1 MAPTPRKPVQRHE
14 QSCDSSDSD
23 ISSVE
28 DGDAYESP
36 DNEEE
41 DPDQE
46 YNVDAIPYAY
56 SFREPEK
63 KSRGRKSQAR
73 VMREEAAKAKPQW
86 HYGVIWKGYLKALS
100 DSPQPVDSFEGPKPP
115 VIVRFWAGMGMTPSD
130 GSLEP
135 LDKIGDR
142 YFLPSHAMKQWLNE
156 EPTRSWKLFKKRQ
169 ELQRAHVERV
179 SRGQATGMFRC
190 PKRYSDHYHWL
201 KFKKRSEQAMGMKT
215 EGRRP
220 FSSRIL
226 NRSSDESDLTED
238 DDAVP
243 LKATQAP
250 RRKAAGQGKPNIPNI
265 KTDKPAASKR
275 KSVVTSSTDSD
286 SSVDTPLSSSRRI
299 KVPRPSNSR
308 SGSQAGVPK
317 TGKPTEVKVEERDGA
332 TSEERVSETVEG
344 QNDSA
349 EKAPRAGSDKEGE
362 KTGDAVDFGELDH
375 GIFELPPLGV
385 TESTATSAPITS
397 ERRSLST
404 APTSAQAPPPASE
417 YPTASDGTD
426 KPPSSEKSIPPLG
439 ESAPTTVTAQAS
451 PSVNT
456 SSSIPAAASTPAQV
470 PVTAPNQP
478 VAPAKT
484 DKPPSSKGSVPL
496 ADNSVQSAVP
506 SKDPPAVKSPTPAS
520 AQTSAQVPAPNPEQG
535 IVTFGTDKPPS
546 SKGSVPPPGKAT
558 PSTVPSEAPPTVHPP
573 SSIPATA
580 STSTQAPAP
589 SPEQT
594 AVPAATDKP
603 SSSKGSVPPPG
614 KAAQSTVPPK
624 APSSAKPPSST
635 SSNPPSSTSLAKP
648 PAGAQKKVKESY
660 DPRKVP
666 RKDPKREALHAS
678 SAAQQTPAVAKDWLK
693 TMKIAKRTQ
702 PVPEPASSTPP
713 KPAQPSH
720 AVLSTS
726 DAVNHHSV
734 HEPRREAATASGSTR
749 PLSGPSPHAPAAAL
763 PEPSAAGPGIQPLRV
778 DQPVRSSSISDA
790 LVGESPV
797 TVGHSPG
804 QTGERRAFHPGS
816 IDLTTS
822 HNIETSS
829 LPSSTPAAILGP
841 GGKERPKYEQP
852 KRIKH
857 IGNDDEIIT
866 PQEARKRRMTGE
878 DGASPVS
885 PKRSKTSYFPHT
897 SKTTQRKKDTDFLA
911 STTRL
916 SVGRASEEQQRPGVA
931 QRKTSDGTP
940 AQMRRVGST
949 TSSLAGSMTPPPVPR
964 GRASL
969 DRSREGSGVTPT
981 RDGTYSPPAD
991 RAGKPLNGVTRQG
1004 SADQPKPSI
1013 AIYQP
1018 RNKAQV
1024 PPQPPTTAVQ
1034 SNAPND
1040 PRLSISATQET
1051 SQSQSPAP
1059 LASGDNVQSQRQQ
1072 QGTSHLGLTIV
1083 SSPSTIKPNYIP
1095 TPTSARP
1102 PAPVDSSPKAL
1113 PTTSIPTPT
1122 TARLPSPL
1130 SKSPKLLLTLQRLR
1144 SDTKFPDGPEL
1155 SDNGQAVPLASA
1167 ANVDP
1172 FLCPVQSLNVIPEN
1186 VVTLS
1191 PYLLLKHPKMWV
1203 RVMKALRGTRR
1214 WGAYLTPSVLCFLK
1228 QTWDDHD
1235 YDLSPDPTES
1245 FSALISSLPLDGGHA
1260 FHTGAPWGEAYG
1272 LSVSCN
1278 PPMKKLKR
1286 PLMEWRLWLT
1296 DVVRQNDFEAL
1307 VKKCI
1312 GVEQGHFE
1320 QMVARDAGQAL
1331 PAPDPVDREEVI
1343 LEQLRD
1349 LTAMKT
1355 NDELVYT
1362 RYVYVGHFELGDANR
1377 KKVERNYS
1385 HGVSPHF

>member
-1 MAPTPRKPVQRHE
+1 MAPTPRKPVPRHE
-14 QSCDSSDSD
+14 QSSDSSDSD

-63 KSRGRKSQAR
+63 KSRGRKSKAQ
-73 VMREEAAKAKPQW
+73 VIREEAAKAKPQW

-100 DSPQPVDSFEGPKPP
+100 DSPQPVDSFEGPRPP
-115 VIVRFWAGMGMTPSD
+115 VIVRFWEGMGMTPSD

-135 LDKIGDR
+135 LDKVGDR
-142 YFLPSHAMKQWLNE
+142 YFLPSHAMKQWLSE

-226 NRSSDESDLTED
+226 DRSSDESDSTED

-243 LKATQAP
+243 LKATQASK
-250 RRKAAGQGKPNIPNI
+250 RKAADQGNANIPKI

-275 KSVVTSSTDSD
+275 KRALTSSTDSD
-286 SSVDTPLSSSRRI
+286 ASADTPLSSSRRM
-299 KVPRPSNSR
+299 KVPRPSDSR

-317 TGKPTEVKVEERDGA
+317 PGKPIEVNIEERDGA
-332 TSEERVSETVEG
+332 TSEERVSKTEEG
-344 QNDSA
+344 QNGSA
-349 EKAPRAGSDKEGE
+349 EKATRAGSDKKGE

-375 GIFELPPLGV
+375 GIFELPPPGL
-385 TESTATSAPITS
+385 TESNATSAPITS
-397 ERRSLST
+397 ERRSLGT
-404 APTSAQAPPPASE
+404 APVSAQAPPPASE
-417 YPTASDGTD
+417 HPTASDGTD
-426 KPPSSEKSIPPLG
+426 KPPSSEKSIPPVG
-439 ESAPTTVTAQAS
+439 ESAPSTVTARAS

-456 SSSIPAAASTPAQV
+456 PSSTPAAASTPAQV
-470 PVTAPNQP
+470 PVTALNQP
-478 VAPAKT
+478 AAPAK
-484 DKPPSSKGSVPL
+484 
-496 ADNSVQSAVP
+496 
-506 SKDPPAVKSPTPAS
+506 
-520 AQTSAQVPAPNPEQG
+520 
-535 IVTFGTDKPPS
+535 
-546 SKGSVPPPGKAT
+546 
-558 PSTVPSEAPPTVHPP
+558 
-573 SSIPATA
+573 
-580 STSTQAPAP
+580 
-589 SPEQT
+589 
-594 AVPAATDKP
+594 TDKP

-614 KAAQSTVPPK
+614 KAAQSTVPLK
-624 APSSAKPPSST
+624 APSSAKLPSST
-635 SSNPPSSTSLAKP
+635 SANPPLSTSLAKP
-648 PAGAQKKVKESY
+648 AAGAQKKVKESY
-660 DPRKVP
+660 DPRKAP
-666 RKDPKREALHAS
+666 RKDPKGEALHAS
-678 SAAQQTPAVAKDWLK
+678 SAAQQAPAVAKDWLK

-702 PVPEPASSTPP
+702 PVPEPASSSSP
-713 KPAQPSH
+713 KLAEPSH

-726 DAVNHHSV
+726 GAVDYDSV
-734 HEPRREAATASGSTR
+734 HEPRRGSVTASGSTR

-763 PEPSAAGPGIQPLRV
+763 PEPSAAGPGIHPLRV
-778 DQPVRSSSISDA
+778 MDQPVQSSSIPDA
-790 LVGESPV
+790 LVGESPA
-797 TVGHSPG
+797 TVDHPPG

-816 IDLTTS
+816 INLTTS
-822 HNIETSS
+822 PNIESSS
-829 LPSSTPAAILGP
+829 LPSNTPGAILGP

-857 IGNDDEIIT
+857 IDNDDEIIT
-866 PQEARKRRMTGE
+866 PQEARRRRMTGE
-878 DGASPVS
+878 DGASPAS
-885 PKRSKTSYFPHT
+885 PNRSKTSNFPHT
-897 SKTTQRKKDTDFLA
+897 SKTTQRKKDTEFLA

-916 SVGRASEEQQRPGVA
+916 SVGRASEEQQRPGAA
-931 QRKTSDGTP
+931 QRKTPDGSP

-969 DRSREGSGVTPT
+969 DRSREGSGVAPT
-981 RDGTYSPPAD
+981 RDGTYSPPVD
-991 RAGKPLNGVTRQG
+991 RAGKPLNAVTRQG
-1004 SADQPKPSI
+1004 SADQPKPPI
-1013 AIYQP
+1013 AVYQP

-1034 SNAPND
+1034 SNAPSD
-1040 PRLSISATQET
+1040 PRLSIPATRET
-1051 SQSQSPAP
+1051 YQSQSPAP

-1072 QGTSHLGLTIV
+1072 HGTLHPGLTIV

-1095 TPTSARP
+1095 TPMSARP
-1102 PAPVDSSPKAL
+1102 PTPVDSSPKAL

-1172 FLCPVQSLNVIPEN
+1172 SLCPVQSLNVIPEN

-1228 QTWDDHD
+1228 QTWDNHD

-1260 FHTGAPWGEAYG
+1260 FHTGAPWGKAYG

-1307 VKKCI
+1307 VMKCI

-1331 PAPDPVDREEVI
+1331 PEPDPVDREEVI

-1385 HGVSPHF
+1385 HGIEYMTPEEFIAMVENENPPALAL

>member
-1 MAPTPRKPVQRHE
+1 MAPTPRKPVARHE
-14 QSCDSSDSD
+14 QSSDSSDSD

-36 DNEEE
+36 DDEEE

-135 LDKIGDR
+135 LDKIGDM
-142 YFLPSHAMKQWLNE
+142 YSLPSHAMKQWLNE

-179 SRGQATGMFRC
+179 RRGEATGMFRC

-201 KFKKRSEQAMGMKT
+201 KFKKRSEQAMGIKT

-226 NRSSDESDLTED
+226 DRASDESDLTED

-243 LKATQAP
+243 LKATQASG
-250 RRKAAGQGKPNIPNI
+250 RKAAGQGN
-265 KTDKPAASKR
+265 ASKR
-275 KSVVTSSTDSD
+275 KRVLISSTDSD
-286 SSVDTPLSSSRRI
+286 SSVDKPLSSSRRM
-299 KVPRPSNSR
+299 KVPRPSDFR

-317 TGKPTEVKVEERDGA
+317 SGKPAEVEIEERAGA
-332 TSEERVSETVEG
+332 TSEERVSETVKG
-344 QNDSA
+344 QNGSA
-349 EKAPRAGSDKEGE
+349 EKATRAGSDMEGE

-375 GIFELPPLGV
+375 GIFELPPPGV
-385 TESTATSAPITS
+385 TESTATSAPLTS
-397 ERRSLST
+397 ERRSLGT
-404 APTSAQAPPPASE
+404 APVSAQAPPPAFE
-417 YPTASDGTD
+417 HPTASDGTD
-426 KPPSSEKSIPPLG
+426 KPPSSEKFIPPLG
-439 ESAPTTVTAQAS
+439 ESAPSTVTAQAS
-451 PSVNT
+451 LSVHTPSST
-456 SSSIPAAASTPAQV
+456 PAAASTPAQV

-484 DKPPSSKGSVPL
+484 DKPPSSKGSVP
-496 ADNSVQSAVP
+496 
-506 SKDPPAVKSPTPAS
+506 
-520 AQTSAQVPAPNPEQG
+520 
-535 IVTFGTDKPPS
+535 
-546 SKGSVPPPGKAT
+546 PPGKST
-558 PSTVPSEAPPTVHPP
+558 PSTVPSEAPPSVNPP

-580 STSTQAPAP
+580 STSIQAPVPA
-589 SPEQT
+589 PEQT
-594 AVPAATDKP
+594 TVPAATDKP

-660 DPRKVP
+660 DPRKAP
-666 RKDPKREALHAS
+666 QNDPKRKALHAS
-678 SAAQQTPAVAKDWLK
+678 SAAQQAPAVAKDWLK
-693 TMKIAKRTQ
+693 TMKIAKKTQ
-702 PVPEPASSTPP
+702 PVPEPASSTSP
-713 KPAQPSH
+713 KPTQPSY

-726 DAVNHHSV
+726 GAVNHNSV
-734 HEPRREAATASGSTR
+734 HEPRRGSAAASVSTR

-763 PEPSAAGPGIQPLRV
+763 PEPSAAGPGIQPLPV
-778 DQPVRSSSISDA
+778 SDQPVRSSSISDA

-816 IDLTTS
+816 IDLTT
-822 HNIETSS
+822 HLNIETSS
-829 LPSSTPAAILGP
+829 LPSSTPGDILGP
-841 GGKERPKYEQP
+841 GRKERPKYEQP

-857 IGNDDEIIT
+857 IDNDDESIT
-866 PQEARKRRMTGE
+866 PQEARRRRMIGE
-878 DGASPVS
+878 DGASPIS
-885 PKRSKTSYFPHT
+885 PRRSNASYFPHT
-897 SKTTQRKKDTDFLA
+897 SKTTQKRKDTEFLA

-931 QRKTSDGTP
+931 QRKTSDGSS

-969 DRSREGSGVTPT
+969 DRSREGSGVGST
-981 RDGTYSPPAD
+981 RDGTYSPPVD
-991 RAGKPLNGVTRQG
+991 RAGKPLDAVTRQG
-1004 SADQPKPSI
+1004 SADQPKPPI
-1013 AIYQP
+1013 AVYQP

-1034 SNAPND
+1034 SNAPMD
-1040 PRLSISATQET
+1040 PRLSISATRET
-1051 SQSQSPAP
+1051 SQPQSLAP
-1059 LASGDNVQSQRQQ
+1059 LVSGDNVQSQRQQ
-1072 QGTSHLGLTIV
+1072 QGTSHLALTIV
-1083 SSPSTIKPNYIP
+1083 SSPSTNKPNYIP

-1102 PAPVDSSPKAL
+1102 PTPVDSSPKAL

-1144 SDTKFPDGPEL
+1144 SDSKFPDGPEL

-1172 FLCPVQSLNVIPEN
+1172 SLCPVQSLNVIPEN

-1191 PYLLLKHPKMWV
+1191 PYLLLKHPKMWA

-1228 QTWDDHD
+1228 QTWDNHD

-1278 PPMKKLKR
+1278 PPMKKLKK
-1286 PLMEWRLWLT
+1286 PLMEWRLWLA

-1320 QMVARDAGQAL
+1320 QMVARNAGQAL
-1331 PAPDPVDREEVI
+1331 PEPDPVDREEVI

-1377 KKVERNYS
+1377 KKVKRNYS
-1385 HGVSPHF
+1385 HGIEYMTPEEFIAMVENENPPAPAL